1 MSQTYDYV
9 SERRLLYFTQKLKQH
24 FPTASSFID
33 DSVTAID
40 KLWSS
45 QKVSD
50 ELAGKVDV
58 ETGKGL
64 STNDFDDTYKQKLDD
79 LDTLIEGLID
89 DTSDSALDK
98 TWSAKKI
105 HDEIAAVAGL
115 EFVKVDELPV
125 TGQSNRIYLLPIR
138 IITAV
143 TTISGTDA
151 TVDKGTFVSQIPNN
165 GTYVFTFMD
174 TNWLYDRN
182 VVDLDDYGISY
193 DTTATPID
201 GDTITVV
208 LASGTN
214 PNIFEEY
221 IWFTDSSVTPAVSYY
236 ELIGTTE
243 ANLDGYVKD
252 EDMIEITTADIDNI
266 ILTVFGSV

>member
-24 FPTASSFID
+24 FPSASDFID
-33 DSVTAID
+33 DAVTAID
-40 KLWSS
+40 KMWSS
-45 QKVSD
+45 DKVSS
-50 ELAGKVDV
+50 ELAGKVDA

-64 STNDFDDTYKQKLDD
+64 SANDFDDTYKQKLDD

-89 DTSDSALDK
+89 DTTDSALDK
-98 TWSAKKI
+98 TWSAKRI
-105 HDEIAAVAGL
+105 HDEIAAVAGM
-115 EFVKVDELPV
+115 EFIKVTELPA
-125 TGQSNRIYLLPIR
+125 TGQSNKIYLLPIR

-151 TVDKGTFVSQIPNN
+151 AVVKEVFVGELPNN
-165 GTYVFTFMD
+165 GTYVFTFNGTD
-174 TNWLYDRN
+174 WEYDGN
-182 VVDLDDYGISY
+182 VVDLADYGISY
-193 DTTATPID
+193 DNTATPVTN
-201 GDTITVV
+201 DTITVV
-208 LASGTN
+208 LASGSN
-214 PNIFEEY
+214 PNVFEEY
-221 IWFTDSSVTPAVSYY
+221 IWVTDKSVTPVVSFY